1 MFIGPA
7 TTVGSWLV
15 NQLAQSGST
24 TQASPAATASGT
36 APSVTG
42 PSATALTALSQVGI
56 QAPNGSQALQSF
68 MQNLF
73 SALQAQ
79 GAAGTASISND
90 THTSSA
96 AAVAGHKAGHA
107 QGRLEQEVQG
117 LIHDLNSSTASSS
130 APTGVALAPLR
141 QSFQSLVTA
150 AGSAGSNPTLGGFLA
165 AFRQDLPGLGRVGNL
180 LNMQA

>member
-24 TQASPAATASGT
+24 TQASPTSTPSGT
-36 APSVTG
+36 PSVTG

-79 GAAGTASISND
+79 GASATASISNATD
-90 THTSSA
+90 TSSVGT
-96 AAVAGHKAGHA
+96 VAGHKGSHGH
-107 QGRLEQEVQG
+107 GRLEQEVQG

-130 APTGVALAPLR
+130 APAGVSLGPLQ

-150 AGSAGSNPTLGGFLA
+150 SGSAGSNPTLGGFLA
-165 AFRQDLPGLGRVGNL
+165 AFRQDLPSLGRVGNI